1 MAGSILDSTAFVE
14 IAAAAASEK
23 KAQSIIIMD
32 MRQALPVTDYF
43 LVASG
48 TSTTQVQAI
57 ADFIEEKL
65 DEVGLKLLHKEGFR
79 EAHWV
84 LLDYGHFVAHI
95 FTNDDRQFY
104 NLEQLWV
111 DAPSR
116 EFVG

>member
-1 MAGSILDSTAFVE
+1 MADTVVESTSLVE

-23 KAQSIIIMD
+23 KAQKIVIMD

-57 ADFIEEKL
+57 ADAVEEKL
-65 DEVGLKLLHKEGFR
+65 EEAGMKLLHKEGFR
-79 EAHWV
+79 EAHWI
-84 LLDYGHFVAHI
+84 LLDYGHFVAHV
-95 FTNDDRQFY
+95 FTNEDRQFY
-104 NLEQLWV
+104 NLEQLWAE
-111 DAPSR
+111 APSR